1 MENNLENI
9 IELKKNKFDSSE
21 LAAICRSLN
30 SLYTPLLS
38 DRKIWNILEVRLP
51 EDIFNSV
58 KQLQIDTI
66 GHKIIN
72 DLIMNYYPN
81 ERVIKYHII
90 KEQLHKTNEV
100 TFFELNVDS
109 SRVDLCRVNGKSIAY
124 EIKTEFDNVS
134 RIEKQINDYL
144 KVFEYVYIIAHK
156 SHIEKIK
163 EIVPEICGIKEYV
176 INNGNCTFRPVRKA
190 IKNKNINCK
199 AQIRNL
205 SSEDLRLVLREFGY
219 KNIPSSRIDRE
230 DIIFKK
236 IGEGKINNLFKLA
249 VKLRFSS
256 QWQFLCEN
264 FNKIMP
270 IDIQSF
276 FHSPIEPESIYYK
289 SSSIV

>member
-1 MENNLENI
+1 MENV
-9 IELKKNKFDSSE
+9 IELKKNKFNSSD

-38 DRKIWNILEVRLP
+38 DRKIWNILEDGLP
-51 EDIFNSV
+51 EDIFISV
-58 KQLQIDTI
+58 KQLRIDTI

-90 KEQLHKTNEV
+90 KEQLHKTDEV

-134 RIEKQINDYL
+134 RIEKQISDYL

-163 EIVPEICGIKEYV
+163 AIVPEICGIKEYS

-190 IKNKNINCK
+190 IKNKNIDYK

-205 SSEDLRLVLREFGY
+205 SSEDLRLVLRQSGY
-219 KNIPSSRIDRE
+219 KNIPSSRIERE
-230 DIIFKK
+230 DIILKN
-236 IGEGKINNLFKLA
+236 IGERKINNLFKLA
-249 VKLRFSS
+249 VKLRFSK